1 MKNNQ
6 SRKEKQK
13 RKPTKTR
20 QQPPRVTLKIIF
32 QNTIKTI
39 KKDKEINTEMKTFQM
54 KTKTIGKSAGEKR
67 GEVST
72 KRAVKNLL
80 IAIYQLHSN
89 ELDKLEEMGKFLEA
103 WAEGEMENCLMV
115 IKFHLCEMNTF

>member
-20 QQPPRVTLKIIF
+20 QQSPRVTLKIIF

-103 WAEGEMENCLMV
+103 WAEGEMENCLR
-115 IKFHLCEMNTF
+115 L